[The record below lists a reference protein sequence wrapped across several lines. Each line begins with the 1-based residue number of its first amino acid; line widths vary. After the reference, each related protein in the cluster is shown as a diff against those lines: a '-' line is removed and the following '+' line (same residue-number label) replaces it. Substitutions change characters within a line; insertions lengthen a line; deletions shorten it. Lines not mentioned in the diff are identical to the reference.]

1 MLGPPR
7 AAVFRKAPDAGS
19 QATPIEAE
27 AVVSDVESRKQFVE
41 DLTDQGDDFSRWYT
55 EVVRK
60 AQLADYA
67 PVRGCMVIRP
77 YGYALWEHMQ
87 RLLDARIKATGHQN
101 AYFPLLIPESLLQL
115 EAEHVEGFA
124 PECAW
129 VTHGGREELEERLAI
144 RPTSEAII
152 GRMYS
157 RWIESYRDLP
167 VLINQWA
174 NVMRWEK
181 VTRLFLRTSEFLW
194 QEGHT
199 AHASADEAREEV
211 LRILEMYRDFVES
224 ELAVPVHA
232 GPKTDTEKFAGA
244 ERTYTIE
251 ALMRDGKAL
260 QAGTSHDLGQHF
272 AKVFD
277 ITYQDEQGARQFVH
291 QTSWGVSTRLIGA
304 VIMTHGDDQG
314 LKLPPRIAPIQAVVV
329 PIWRKDP
336 EKAQVLAFVERVR
349 EALGD
354 VRVHVDARDQYTP
367 GWKYNE
373 YELRGVPL
381 RLEVGPRDVA
391 QGSVLSVRRDTRA
404 KEPIAL
410 ESLAVRVP
418 QLLDAIQTGML
429 EAARKFRDEQT
440 VRVNTVEE
448 LERHFAE
455 HRGFVA
461 IPWTDDAAL
470 EARIKDGTGAT
481 LRCLPLEPSAIPGSR
496 PGERLALFARSY

>member
-1 MLGPPR
+1 MSETQDP
-7 AAVFRKAPDAGS
+7 KH
-19 QATPIEAE
+19 
-27 AVVSDVESRKQFVE
+27 FVE
-41 DLTDQGDDFSRWYT
+41 ELTDQTDDFSRWYT
-55 EVVRK
+55 EVIRK

-77 YGYALWEHMQ
+77 YGYGLWENMQ
-87 RLLDARIKATGHQN
+87 RLLDDRIKATGHQN

-115 EAEHVEGFA
+115 EADHVQGFA

-181 VTRLFLRTSEFLW
+181 VTRLFLRTTEFLW

-199 AHASADEAREEV
+199 AHATATECRDEV
-211 LRILEMYRDFVES
+211 LRMLEVYRDFVET
-224 ELAVPVHA
+224 ELAIPVYA
-232 GPKTDTEKFAGA
+232 GRKTDAEKFAGA
-244 ERTYTIE
+244 EQTYTIE

-277 ITYQDEQGARQFVH
+277 ITFQDEQGKRQHVY

-314 LKLPPRIAPIQAVVV
+314 LKLPPNVAPIQAVIV
-329 PIWRKDP
+329 PIWRKD
-336 EKAQVLAFVERVR
+336 EERAAVTAFVARVVEALRGRVR
-349 EALGD
+349 LW
-354 VRVHVDARDQYTP
+354 VDDRDQYTP

-373 YELRGVPL
+373 HELRGVPV
-381 RLEVGPRDVA
+381 RLEVGPKDVA
-391 QGSVLSVRRDTRA
+391 KGAVMSVRRDNRA
-404 KEPIAL
+404 KESIAL
-410 ESLAVRVP
+410 EALPERLP
-418 QLLDAIQTGML
+418 LLLREIQSALFQAAL
-429 EAARKFRDEQT
+429 EFRSANTTTAATLDELVEHFR
-440 VRVNTVEE
+440 
-448 LERHFAE
+448 ER
-455 HRGFVA
+455 RGFVA
-461 IPWTDDAAL
+461 VPWDGSAAF
-470 EARIKDGTGAT
+470 EAEVKERAGAT
-481 LRCLPLEPSAIPGSR
+481 LRCIPLDQSSWSGLATPER
-496 PGERLALFARSY
+496 PVALFARAY

>member
-1 MLGPPR
+1 LSETQDP
-7 AAVFRKAPDAGS
+7 
-19 QATPIEAE
+19 
-27 AVVSDVESRKQFVE
+27 KQFVE
-41 DLTDQGDDFSRWYT
+41 DLTDQTDDFGRWYT

-67 PVRGCMVIRP
+67 PVRGCMAIRP

-129 VTHGGREELEERLAI
+129 VTHGGSEKLEERLAI

-167 VLINQWA
+167 VLINQWC

-181 VTRLFLRTSEFLW
+181 VTRLFLRTTEFLW

-199 AHASADEAREEV
+199 AHATAEECQEEV
-211 LRILEMYRDFVES
+211 LRMLEVYRDFVET
-224 ELAVPVHA
+224 ELAIPVFV
-232 GPKTDTEKFAGA
+232 GPKSAAEKFAGA
-244 ERTYTIE
+244 EMTYSVE

-260 QAGTSHDLGQHF
+260 QAGTSHNLGQHF

-277 ITYQDEQGARQFVH
+277 ITFQDEHGKRQYVH
-291 QTSWGVSTRLIGA
+291 QTSWGMTTRLIGA

-314 LKLPPRIAPIQAVVV
+314 LKLPPRVAPVQAVVV
-329 PIWRKDP
+329 PIWRKD
-336 EKAQVLAFVERVR
+336 EERAAVREFIGRVTAALDGRVR
-349 EALGD
+349 TW
-354 VRVHVDARDQYTP
+354 VDDREQYTP

-373 YELRGVPL
+373 HELRGVPV
-381 RLEVGPRDVA
+381 RLEVGPKDVA
-391 QGSVLSVRRDTRA
+391 KGAVMAVRRDTRA
-404 KEPIAL
+404 KESIPLADLPERLPVVLSEIQRDLFQAAL
-410 ESLAVRVP
+410 
-418 QLLDAIQTGML
+418 
-429 EAARKFRDEQT
+429 KFRAE
-440 VRVNTVEE
+440 NTATARSLQEVEA
-448 LERHFAE
+448 HFAE
-455 HRGFVA
+455 RRGFVA
-461 IPWTDDAAL
+461 VPWDESAEF
-470 EARIKDGTGAT
+470 EAQVKERTGAT
-481 LRCLPLEPSAIPGSR
+481 LRCVPLDSSPWSGLARSGQ
-496 PGERLALFARSY
+496 GVALFARAY